1 MKKFPLK
8 NDPEFAQENR
18 KYKHAVASRQYIL
31 SVLESLG
38 KPASF
43 DELCQCFDLKDET
56 LCQNLRF
63 RLKAM
68 VRDGQIIQDRQHNF
82 GLISHMNLK
91 KGRVIAHVDGFGF
104 VKMDEGGEDWFL
116 TPKEMSRLMPNDRV
130 LVRIK
135 GINQRGRIEAGV
147 VRVLE
152 EGNKQL
158 VGEYL
163 RDSGLAYVVPEDKKI
178 PFDVYINEEEGVKAK
193 PGELVLVEI
202 TQRPGNK
209 HPARGIIKEVIGKRM
224 APGMEI
230 EVALRS
236 FDLPFLWPEDV
247 KKQVAALKT
256 KVQKAD
262 YQGREDLLHLPFVT
276 IDGADA
282 RDFDD
287 AVYCEKAADSGWT
300 LWVAIAD
307 VSHYVHHNSALDSE
321 GLSRGNS
328 VYFPGEV
335 IPMLPE
341 VLSNGLCSLNPDVI
355 RLVMVAEMQVSSSGQ
370 LTSSKFY
377 PAMIQSQARL
387 TYSQVWDYLNKTT
400 PELAHVG
407 QNNQITASVDR
418 LYQLFHSLFKARKE
432 RGGIDFD
439 TTETRFIFNANRKIE
454 NIVPVFRNDAHRL
467 IEECMIL
474 ANVAAAHFLLKTDP
488 VGIYRN
494 HTGPTEERLA
504 KLRDYLGQLGLSLSG
519 GSEPSPKDYAALLEK
534 ISDRDDKENIHLM
547 LLRSLSQADYEVE
560 NKGHFGLALDAYSH
574 FTSPIRR
581 YPDLILHRLIKD
593 RLKLAGKSYK
603 GLDSG
608 FHYEKEELLQLT
620 EHCSMTERR
629 ADDATRDVNDWL
641 RSEFMQD
648 KIGLEYAGKIVS
660 VTSFGLFVRL
670 DDIYVEGLIHV
681 SALKRDYYHFDPV
694 ANVLAGERSG
704 KRYGIGDE
712 LKIRVI
718 RVNLEERKID
728 FELIEDLHVGHH
740 PGNTKKT
747 KSKHGKHQRRE
758 ANATKNKKPLNKN
771 ASSKVISRKK
781 KKKTAPKKQ
790 RKAKARKNS

>member
-1 MKKFPLK
+1 MTQFPLE
-8 NDPEFAQENR
+8 NDPEFVQENR
-18 KYKHAVASRQYIL
+18 KYDHAVASRQYIL
-31 SVLESLG
+31 SVLEALG

-43 DELCQCFDLKDET
+43 NELCQCFGIKDET
-56 LCQNLRF
+56 LCQNLGF

-68 VRDGQIIQDRQHNF
+68 IRDGQIIQDRQQNF

-91 KGRVIAHVDGFGF
+91 KGRVIGHVDGFGF

-116 TPKEMSRLMPNDRV
+116 SPREMSRLMPNDRV
-130 LVRIK
+130 LVRMK
-135 GINQRGRIEAGV
+135 GINQRGRIDAGV
-147 VRVLE
+147 VRVIE
-152 EGNKQL
+152 EGKKQL
-158 VGEYL
+158 VGEFL
-163 RDSGLAYVVPEDKKI
+163 QDAGLAYVVPEDKKI
-178 PFDVYINEEEGVKAK
+178 PFDVYVKEDEGVQAM

-236 FDLPFLWPEDV
+236 FDLPFIWPEEV
-247 KKQVAALKT
+247 KQQVSHLKT
-256 KVQKAD
+256 EVEKAD
-262 YQGREDLLHLPFVT
+262 YQGRENLLHLPFVT

-287 AVYCEKAADSGWT
+287 AVYCEKGPLSGWK

-307 VSHYVHHNSALDSE
+307 VSHYVRHDTPLDIE
-321 GLSRGNS
+321 AQSRGNS

-341 VLSNGLCSLNPDVI
+341 ILSNGLCSLNPDVI
-355 RLVMVAEMQVSSSGQ
+355 RLVMVAEMEVSAKGLLIS
-370 LTSSKFY
+370 TKFY

-387 TYSQVWDYLNKTT
+387 TYHQVWDYLNKATLD
-400 PELAHVG
+400 LAHVG
-407 QNNQITASVDR
+407 KNNQITHSVDE
-418 LYQLFHSLFKARKE
+418 LYRLFHRLLTARKQ
-432 RGGIDFD
+432 RGGIEFD
-439 TTETRFIFNANRKIE
+439 TTETCFIFNGERKIE
-454 NIVPVFRNDAHRL
+454 NIVPIYRNDAHRL

-474 ANVAAAHFLLKTDP
+474 ANVAAAHFLLKTDL

-494 HTGPTEERLA
+494 HTGPSEERLE

-519 GSEPSPKDYAALLEK
+519 GGEPSPKDYEALLEK
-534 ISDRDDKENIHLM
+534 ISKRDDKENIQLM
-547 LLRSLSQADYEVE
+547 ILRSLSQAVYEVE

-593 RLKLAGKSYK
+593 RLKEAALNYQ

-608 FHYEKEELLQLT
+608 FHYAKEELLRLT

-641 RSEFMQD
+641 RAEFMQD
-648 KIGLEYAGKIVS
+648 KIGLEYNGKIVA

-670 DDIYVEGLIHV
+670 DEIYVEGLVHV
-681 SALKRDYYHFDPV
+681 SALKRDYYQYDPV
-694 ANVLAGERSG
+694 ANRLIGEKTG

-728 FELIEDLHVGHH
+728 FELIEDLKIGRHAARTGK
-740 PGNTKKT
+740 TKKRH
-747 KSKHGKHQRRE
+747 KNHQHKTQ
-758 ANATKNKKPLNKN
+758 ASGKNKKSFSKN
-771 ASSKVISRKK
+771 SSAKAGHKK
-781 KKKTAPKKQ
+781 KKRTS
-790 RKAKARKNS
+790 RKHHQTKAGKSS